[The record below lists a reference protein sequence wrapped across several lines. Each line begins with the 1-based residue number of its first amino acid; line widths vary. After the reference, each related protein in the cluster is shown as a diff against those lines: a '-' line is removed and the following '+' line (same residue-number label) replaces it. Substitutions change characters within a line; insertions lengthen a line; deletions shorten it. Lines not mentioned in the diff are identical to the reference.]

1 MKVVH
6 LDEIE
11 PFFMEWAGVNWKPLR
26 AELDVRAFGT
36 NAYSGEAGDTVVEEH
51 TEGTGHQEMYV
62 VVRGRATFTL
72 DGREVD
78 APAGTVV
85 FLDDPDVKR
94 HARAEEPRTLVLAVG
109 NKVGEPFKVSVW
121 EYLWR
126 SFRARTQDRWDEARR
141 IVEEGLREQPES
153 PGLKLALAAV
163 EAHEGKQDEA
173 RDHMR
178 EAIAANESMRQW
190 AEGDAELAPLLAD
203 L

>member
-11 PFFMEWAGVNWKPLR
+11 PWYVEWADVNWKPLR

-36 NAYSGEAGDTVVEEH
+36 NAYAGEPGQTVVEEH

-72 DGREVD
+72 DGKEID

-85 FLDDPDVKR
+85 FLDEPEVKR
-94 HARAEEPRTLVLAVG
+94 QARAEEPGTLVLAVG

-126 SFRARTQDRWDEARR
+126 SARARTKGNWDEARR
-141 IVEEGLREQPES
+141 IVEEGLGEHPES
-153 PGLKLALAAV
+153 PGLTLGLAGI
-163 EAHEGKQDEA
+163 EAHEGKRDDA
-173 RDHMR
+173 LDHMR
-178 EAIAANESMRQW
+178 GAIEANEALRQW
-190 AEGDAELAPLLAD
+190 AEADPELAPLLES

>member
-1 MKVVH
+1 MKVVN

-11 PFFMEWAGVNWKPLR
+11 PYFMEWAGVNWKPLR
-26 AELDVRAFGT
+26 AELGVRAFGT
-36 NAYSGEAGDTVVEEH
+36 NAYSGEPGDTVVEEH

-85 FLDDPDVKR
+85 FLDEPDVKR

-109 NKVGEPFKVSVW
+109 NKVGEPFKISGW

-126 SFRARTQDRWDEARR
+126 SFRARSEGRWEDARQ
-141 IVEEGLREQPES
+141 IVEEGLREQPTS
-153 PGLKLALAAV
+153 PGLILALAAI

-173 RDHMR
+173 RGHLR
-178 EAIAANESMRQW
+178 QALAANESTRQW
-190 AEGDAELAPLLAD
+190 AESDSELAPLLAD